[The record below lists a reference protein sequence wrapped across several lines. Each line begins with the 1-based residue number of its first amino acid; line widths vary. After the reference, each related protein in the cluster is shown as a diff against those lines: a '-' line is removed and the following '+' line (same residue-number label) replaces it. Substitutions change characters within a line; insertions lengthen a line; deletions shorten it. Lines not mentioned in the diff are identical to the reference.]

1 MCCPLSAQSNEWET
15 VVGGDEQEDESETEA
30 NEKKAD
36 GSSDGSGVARKS
48 LSGTLESLRLRKSAT
63 SLPRK
68 REEVRLSQCP
78 DCHSFH
84 FHFHSMKCTRFLHY
98 IHSTQLATC
107 NGHSTHQRWIAF
119 CSSLLNFTCP
129 RSSVLRQT
137 LSSSQT
143 VRWRGSALPP
153 PAQRDWSLRSLPLPP
168 PLCGE
173 EIIQQVGTATASV
186 LLCISK

>member
-1 MCCPLSAQSNEWET
+1 M
-15 VVGGDEQEDESETEA
+15 VGGDEQEDESETEA

-36 GSSDGSGVARKS
+36 GSSDGSGGVAQKS

-98 IHSTQLATC
+98 IHST
-107 NGHSTHQRWIAF
+107 
-119 CSSLLNFTCP
+119 
-129 RSSVLRQT
+129 
-137 LSSSQT
+137 
-143 VRWRGSALPP
+143 
-153 PAQRDWSLRSLPLPP
+153 
-168 PLCGE
+168 
-173 EIIQQVGTATASV
+173 
-186 LLCISK
+186 